1 MHRTRRLT
9 VATLV
14 AGGLLMAVAPAAH
27 AVVDPI
33 TVIGCLTSS
42 AADVGS
48 LVDPSAPGLPTEI
61 PATACLAP

>member
-9 VATLV
+9 VATLA

-42 AADVGS
+42 AADVTT